1 MQTENSN
8 FSPPEQPNIGWFE
21 GREHHYPLRVFY
33 EDTDFSGI
41 VYYANYLRFFERAR
55 SSFFRLVGFEHA
67 KLWDADDPLAF
78 AIRKIELDY
87 KKPARV
93 DDHLVVVT
101 TYDRIK
107 GARLWVSQAC
117 YRGDELLVTAVS
129 EAASISPEGR
139 PKRMPKFMLE
149 GLEDYLEGT

>member
-1 MQTENSN
+1 MV
-8 FSPPEQPNIGWFE
+8 EQPNIGWFE
-21 GREHHYPLRVFY
+21 GRVHHYPIRVFY

-55 SSFFRLVGFEHA
+55 SSYFRLVGFEHA
-67 KLWDADDPLAF
+67 KLWDGDDPLAF

-93 DDHLVVVT
+93 DDHLVVQT

-117 YRGDELLVTAVS
+117 YRGDDLLVTAVS
-129 EAASISPEGR
+129 EAASITPEGR
-139 PKRMPKFMLE
+139 PKRAPKFMVEKLAP
-149 GLEDYLEGT
+149 YLEGED

>member
-1 MQTENSN
+1 MAEPQEPTM
-8 FSPPEQPNIGWFE
+8 GWFD

-33 EDTDFSGI
+33 EDTDFTGI

-55 SSFFRLVGFEHA
+55 SSYFRLVGFNHSD
-67 KLWDADDPLAF
+67 LWDADDPLAF

-93 DDHLVVVT
+93 DDHLTIVT
-101 TYDRIK
+101 TYDRFK

-129 EAASISPEGR
+129 EAASITPEGR
-139 PKRMPKFMLE
+139 PKRPPKEMLE
-149 GLEDYLEGT
+149 RLKPYLEEG

>member
-1 MQTENSN
+1 MV
-8 FSPPEQPNIGWFE
+8 EQPNIGWFE
-21 GREHHYPLRVFY
+21 GRIHHYPIRVFY

-67 KLWDADDPLAF
+67 KLWDGDDPLAF

-93 DDHLVVVT
+93 DDHLVVQT

-117 YRGDELLVTAVS
+117 YRGDDLLVTAVS
-129 EAASISPEGR
+129 EAASITPEGR
-139 PKRMPKFMLE
+139 PKRAPKNMVEKLAP
-149 GLEDYLEGT
+149 YLEGED

>member
-1 MQTENSN
+1 VV
-8 FSPPEQPNIGWFE
+8 EQPNIGWFE
-21 GREHHYPLRVFY
+21 GREHNYPLRVFY

-55 SSFFRLVGFEHA
+55 SSFFRLVGFQHA
-67 KLWDADDPLAF
+67 KLWDAEDPLAF

-93 DDHLVVVT
+93 DDHLRIVT

-117 YRGDELLVTAVS
+117 YCGDDLLVTAVS
-129 EAASISPEGR
+129 EAACITPEGR
-139 PKRMPKFMLE
+139 PKRAPKFMVEALTP
-149 GLEDYLEGT
+149 YLSPGNDPGSPSGS

>member
-1 MQTENSN
+1 MT
-8 FSPPEQPNIGWFE
+8 EQPNIGWFE
-21 GREHHYPLRVFY
+21 GREHNYPLRVFY

-67 KLWDADDPLAF
+67 KLWDSDDPLAF

-93 DDHLVVVT
+93 DDHLRIVT

-129 EAASISPEGR
+129 EAASINREGR
-139 PKRMPKFMLE
+139 PKRAPKEMVEVL
-149 GLEDYLEGT
+149 GPYLSPAHRPVTGR